1 MFKSPN
7 ALRKTMSL
15 GPKIFAFKRISLD
28 KKQTVMCI
36 SNLSSKIQSIK
47 VQLKNKKYR
56 ELIIGTY
63 VNKNNIDLDPF
74 QTIWLSN

>member
-1 MFKSPN
+1 MN
-7 ALRKTMSL
+7 L

-36 SNLSSKIQSIK
+36 SNLSSITQSIN
-47 VQLKNKKYR
+47 VQLNNKKYR
-56 ELIIGTY
+56 ELIIGTT
-63 VNKNNIDLDPF
+63 VSKNNIDLDPF